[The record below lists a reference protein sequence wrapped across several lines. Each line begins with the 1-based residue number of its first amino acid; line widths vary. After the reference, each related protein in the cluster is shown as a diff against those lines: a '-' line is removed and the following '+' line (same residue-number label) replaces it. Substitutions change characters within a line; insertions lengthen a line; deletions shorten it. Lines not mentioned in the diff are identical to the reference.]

1 MCLNHTT
8 FSIHPTHETKS
19 HEKKTKQP
27 TVSENLC
34 FNENSCVCIWRPKS
48 WGTMYT
54 SHRESSDIGFT
65 DLYR

>member
-19 HEKKTKQP
+19 HEKKNQP

-34 FNENSCVCIWRPKS
+34 FNENSCVCIWRPKC
-48 WGTMYT
+48 TPVT
-54 SHRESSDIGFT
+54 VRAVT
-65 DLYR
+65 